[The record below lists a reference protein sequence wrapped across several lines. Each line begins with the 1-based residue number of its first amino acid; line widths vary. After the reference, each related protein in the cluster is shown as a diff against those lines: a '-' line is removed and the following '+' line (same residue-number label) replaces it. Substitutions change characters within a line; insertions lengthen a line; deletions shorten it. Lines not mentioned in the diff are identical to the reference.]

1 VHLDRELHS
10 LGTHRSANWLELIC
24 PTRIQVRYI
33 DGMTTHIGAEVGQ
46 IAPTVLLPGDPLRA
60 QWIAQNFLDDVM
72 QYNTVRNMFGFTG
85 TYKGQPVSVQG
96 TGMGVPSIS
105 IYATELFKD
114 YGVQTAIRVGTCG
127 GLGGTKL
134 RDVVIAM
141 AASTDSGVNR
151 RLTKGLDYA
160 PIADFEL
167 LEKAVAAARTH
178 GANFH
183 VGGVATVDLFY
194 DDSDALKIL
203 ESLGVLAVEMETSGL
218 YRIAAQLKRRAL
230 TICTVSD
237 MIATGESTD
246 SAERETGFTQ
256 MVEIA
261 LEAALN

>member
-1 VHLDRELHS
+1 
-10 LGTHRSANWLELIC
+10 
-24 PTRIQVRYI
+24 
-33 DGMTTHIGAEVGQ
+33 MTTHIGAEVGQ

-60 QWIAQNFLDDVM
+60 QWIAQNFLTDVV
-72 QYNTVRNMFGFTG
+72 QYNAVRNMFGFTG
-85 TYKGQPVSVQG
+85 TYQGKPVSVQG

-105 IYATELFKD
+105 IYVTELFKD
-114 YGVQTAIRVGTCG
+114 YDVQTAIRVGTCG
-127 GLGGTKL
+127 GLGATKL

-141 AASTDSGVNR
+141 AASTDSGINR

-167 LEKAVAAARTH
+167 LERAVAAARVQ
-178 GANFH
+178 GIDFH
-183 VGGVATVDLFY
+183 VGGVVTVDLFY
-194 DDSDALKIL
+194 DDSDALQIL

-218 YRIAAQLKRRAL
+218 YRLAAQYGRRAL

-237 MIATGESTD
+237 LIATGASTSSD
-246 SAERETGFTQ
+246 ERETGFGQ